1 MRANDDAPICRPMR
15 AADLATVARISAE
28 ALPDYPEGE
37 FVFAERLRLFPQGC
51 FVVEGSEILGYA
63 ISYPWTHGAP
73 PRLNS
78 ELGAL
83 PAQPTTYYIHDI
95 ALRPA
100 AHGRG
105 LAKVLIE
112 RMETTAKAE
121 GFRNLSLVSVNGSLA
136 FWSKNG
142 FEASSTPTG
151 YAGGVYMDRAL

>member
-1 MRANDDAPICRPMR
+1 MRANDDAPICRPMQ
-15 AADLATVARISAE
+15 AADIPVVAKISAK

-63 ISYPWTHGAP
+63 ISYPWVHGAP
-73 PRLNS
+73 PRLNTA
-78 ELGAL
+78 LGAL

-105 LAKVLIE
+105 LARTLIE
-112 RMETTAKAE
+112 KVVATAKAE
-121 GFRNLSLVSVNGSLA
+121 GFRHLSLVSVNGSAA
-136 FWSKNG
+136 FWTSQG
-142 FEASSTPTG
+142 FTPTLTPSG
-151 YAGGVYMDRAL
+151 YAGGVTMERDI